1 VSLSTSELEDI
12 YRRRYS
18 GFRRAVAAL
27 TGDDQLGH
35 DAVQEGFALALRKRR
50 QFRGGS
56 AESWIWRIVVN
67 KASDLR
73 RRRGQGTVAFGP
85 VGDEYIRSERDPVL
99 AAAIGR
105 LPPRRRLMV
114 FFRYYADLSYA
125 DIAELC
131 GVSEGTVGATLA
143 AAHEELA
150 AAMQTEGVEA

>member
-73 RRRGQGTVAFGP
+73 RRRGPGTVAFGP
-85 VGDEYIRSERDPVL
+85 VAEEHIHSERDPVL
-99 AAAIGR
+99 AAAVGR

-114 FFRYYADLSYA
+114 FLRYYADLSYA

-150 AAMQTEGVEA
+150 AAMQTEGVDA

>member
-12 YRRRYS
+12 YRRRYE

-73 RRRGQGTVAFGP
+73 RRRGQGASGFGP
-85 VGDEYIRSERDPVL
+85 LRDEYIHSERDPVL
-99 AAAIGR
+99 AVAITR
-105 LPPRRRLMV
+105 LPSRRRLMV
-114 FFRYYADLSYA
+114 FLRYYADLTYA

-131 GVSEGTVGATLA
+131 SVSEGTVGATLA

-150 AAMQTEGVEA
+150 AAMQTEGVDV